1 VTQTLAQRNKGTIM
15 FSRMKED
22 INSVFDRDPAARTTF
37 EVLLNYPGL
46 HAIWLH
52 RVSHR
57 LWVANWKLL
66 ARTLSTFSRWLTGIE
81 IHPGA
86 ILGRRFFIDHGMGV
100 VIGETAEIGNDVTLY
115 HGVTLGGTSWNA
127 GKRHPTLEDNVVIGA
142 GAQVLGPITIGQ
154 GGKVGSNS
162 VVVKNLPENAT
173 AVGIPARIV
182 NTKSRQGNSLLD
194 ADLAEKLN
202 GDAGKESRDQAAK
215 KFGFDAYA
223 VSADSPDPVAKAIG
237 RLLDHMHLMDD
248 KVANLCKEVNSLG
261 GDVCPKDL
269 PELRV
274 GEFVE
279 DEKAAAKRREGIVA
293 SFDPEI

>member
-1 VTQTLAQRNKGTIM
+1 M
-15 FSRMKED
+15 FTRIKED
-22 INSVFDRDPAARTTF
+22 INSVFDRDPAARTIF

-46 HAIWLH
+46 HAIWMH
-52 RVSHR
+52 RFSHR
-57 LWVANWKLL
+57 LWRANWKLL
-66 ARTLSTFSRWLTGIE
+66 ARSISTFSRWLTGVE

-86 ILGRRFFIDHGMGV
+86 VLGRRFFIDHGMGV
-100 VIGETAEIGNDVTLY
+100 VIGETAEIGDDVTLY

-127 GKRHPTLEDNVVIGA
+127 GKRHPTLADNVVIGA

-162 VVVKNLPENAT
+162 VVVKDLPNNAT

-182 NTKSRQGNSLLD
+182 SSKNSNGNSLL
-194 ADLAEKLN
+194 ENESGKQIN
-202 GDAGKESRDQAAK
+202 GHCEKESRDKAAK

-223 VSADSPDPVAKAIG
+223 VSADNPDPVAKAIG

-248 KVANLCKEVNSLG
+248 RVSNICKEVNKMG
-261 GDVCPKDL
+261 GDICPKDL

-279 DEKAAAKRREGIVA
+279 DEKAAAQRRASKVA

>member
-1 VTQTLAQRNKGTIM
+1 M

-46 HAIWLH
+46 HAIWIH
-52 RVSHR
+52 RLSHR
-57 LWVANWKLL
+57 LWRANWKLV
-66 ARTLSTFSRWLTGIE
+66 ARILSTFSRWLTGIE

-86 ILGRRFFIDHGMGV
+86 KLGRRFFIDHGMGV
-100 VIGETAEIGNDVTLY
+100 VIGETSEIGNDVTLY

-142 GAQVLGPITIGQ
+142 GAQVLGPITIGK

-162 VVVKNLPENAT
+162 VVVKDLPENAT
-173 AVGIPARIV
+173 AVGIPARVV
-182 NTKSRQGNSLLD
+182 NSSNNTNSLLD
-194 ADLAEKLN
+194 SDLGEKLSGN
-202 GDAGKESRDQAAK
+202 LGKESRDKAAK

-223 VSADSPDPVAKAIG
+223 VSADNPDPVAKAIG
-237 RLLDHMHLMDD
+237 RLLDHMHLMDNR
-248 KVANLCKEVNSLG
+248 VSTICKEVNTLG
-261 GDVCPKDL
+261 GNICPKDL
-269 PELRV
+269 PELKV

-279 DEKAAAKRREGIVA
+279 DEKAAAKRRESKVA

>member
-1 VTQTLAQRNKGTIM
+1 M
-15 FSRMKED
+15 FSRIKED
-22 INSVFDRDPAARTTF
+22 INSVFDRDPAARTSL

-46 HAIWLH
+46 HAIWI
-52 RVSHR
+52 HR
-57 LWVANWKLL
+57 LSHKLWKANWKLL
-66 ARTLSTFSRWLTGIE
+66 ARVLSTFSRWLTGVE

-86 ILGRRFFIDHGMGV
+86 KLGRRFFIDHGMGV
-100 VIGETAEIGNDVTLY
+100 VIGETSEIGDDVTLY

-142 GAQVLGPITIGQ
+142 GAQVLGPITIGK

-162 VVVKNLPENAT
+162 VVVKDLPANAT

-182 NTKSRQGNSLLD
+182 NGRTNSLLD
-194 ADLAEKLN
+194 KELGEKL
-202 GDAGKESRDQAAK
+202 GASLDKESRDKAAK

-248 KVANLCKEVNSLG
+248 RVSKVCKEVNQLG
-261 GDVCPKDL
+261 GNICPNDL

-279 DEKAAAKRREGIVA
+279 DKKAAAKRKYNLNI
-293 SFDPEI
+293 SC

>member
-1 VTQTLAQRNKGTIM
+1 M

>member
-1 VTQTLAQRNKGTIM
+1 M
-15 FSRMKED
+15 FTRMKED

-46 HAIWLH
+46 HAIWVH
-52 RVSHR
+52 RLSHR
-57 LWVANWKLL
+57 LWRANWKLL
-66 ARTLSTFSRWLTGIE
+66 ARILSTFSRWLTGVE

-86 ILGRRFFIDHGMGV
+86 TLGRRFFIDHGMGV
-100 VIGETAEIGNDVTLY
+100 VIGETAEIGDDVTLY

-142 GAQVLGPITIGQ
+142 GAQVLGPITIGK

-162 VVVKNLPENAT
+162 VVVKDLPNNAT
-173 AVGIPARIV
+173 AVGIPARVV
-182 NTKSRQGNSLLD
+182 NSKNSNGNSLLENE
-194 ADLAEKLN
+194 AGEKLN
-202 GDAGKESRDQAAK
+202 GNSEKESRDKAAK

-223 VSADSPDPVAKAIG
+223 VSADNPDPVAKAIG

-248 KVANLCKEVNSLG
+248 RVSNICKEVNKMG
-261 GDVCPKDL
+261 GDICPKDL

-279 DEKAAAKRREGIVA
+279 DEKAAAQRRESKVA